1 MPVHFFIPP
10 ARADELGPSLVEF
23 VSSIEATGQEVV
35 GTQPYGM
42 LTAIFT
48 RTTTP
53 PAVQLPPAK
62 PPRGPRLPN
71 PGRVNEKAAK

>member
-1 MPVHFFIPP
+1 LGAAVDQDNPP
-10 ARADELGPSLVEF
+10 TSTPNAEF

-53 PAVQLPPAK
+53 PAVQRPPAK